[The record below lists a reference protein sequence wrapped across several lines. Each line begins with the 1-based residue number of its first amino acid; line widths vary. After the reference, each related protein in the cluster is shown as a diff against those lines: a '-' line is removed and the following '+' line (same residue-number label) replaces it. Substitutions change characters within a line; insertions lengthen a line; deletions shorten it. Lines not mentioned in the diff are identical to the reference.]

1 MVLFINDLLSNLIVK
16 LLVAKP
22 MIEKLSGYPKVSAY
36 ADFYATRK
44 GSIQSLGFKM
54 GVLRLRKGF
63 QVVQR
68 QHPQEFFL

>member
-1 MVLFINDLLSNLIVK
+1 MGSRVAKTIGTPSTALTKGDKHMVLFINDLLSNLIVK

-44 GSIQSLGFKM
+44 
-54 GVLRLRKGF
+54 VLYNR
-63 QVVQR
+63 
-68 QHPQEFFL
+68 

>member
-1 MVLFINDLLSNLIVK
+1 MGSRVAETIGTPSTPSTALTKGDKHMVLFINDLLSNLIVK

-44 GSIQSLGFKM
+44 
-54 GVLRLRKGF
+54 VLYNR
-63 QVVQR
+63 
-68 QHPQEFFL
+68 